1 MKRLHIGQFNDSFPP
16 TIDGVAQAVKNYAQN
31 LHQNHCDVTVVTPR
45 YQGVEDNYPFDVYRY
60 QSLPLEKQLRYRVGN
75 PFNPKTLVELR
86 KKKFDLIHIHA
97 PFASSVLAT
106 AIDPRHKIPVVLTYH
121 TKFEYDLEKQ
131 IHSSAFLKIAMQFM
145 LNNIHRADEV
155 WAVTDGCGKAL
166 QNIGYEGD
174 YYVME
179 NGTDFPRGRAD
190 DAIVAALREKH
201 RIPEDAFVFLFV
213 GRMMWYKNARIIIEA
228 MRYLK
233 KHRLPF
239 RMLMVGGGVDLEDI
253 RAYAAIAGVEEE
265 VIFTGP
271 IYDREELR
279 GYYSL
284 SDLFI
289 FPSTYDTSGIV
300 VKEAAACSCPSLLV
314 RGSCASEGAM
324 HGTNALLAEENGED
338 CGRVILEACQSR
350 SSLNEIGE
358 TASRDLYL
366 SWEDAVARAHKRYG
380 EILKA
385 WPGPLPY
392 NSRRR

>member
-31 LHQNHCDVTVVTPR
+31 LQQNHCDVTVVTPR
-45 YQGVEDNYPFDVYRY
+45 YQGVEDHYPFDVYRY
-60 QSLPLEKQLRYRVGN
+60 QSLPFEKWLRYRVGN

-97 PFASSVLAT
+97 PFASSVLA
-106 AIDPRHKIPVVLTYH
+106 AAMDPRRKIPVVLTYH
-121 TKFEYDLEKQ
+121 TKFEYDMEKQ
-131 IHSSAFLKIAMQFM
+131 IHSSAFLKVASQFM
-145 LNNIHRADEV
+145 LNNINRADEV

-179 NGTDFPRGRAD
+179 NGTDFPRGLAD
-190 DAIVAALREKH
+190 EAAVAAIREQYH
-201 RIPEDAFVFLFV
+201 IPDDAFVFLFV

-233 KHRLPF
+233 KHGVPF
-239 RMLMVGGGVDLEDI
+239 RMLMVGGGVDLPDI
-253 RAYAAIAGVEEE
+253 QAYAAMSGVEDE

-271 IYDREELR
+271 IYDREMLR
-279 GYYSL
+279 AYYSV
-284 SDLFI
+284 SDIFI

-314 RGSCASEGAM
+314 RGSCAAEGTA
-324 HGTNALLAEENGED
+324 HGENAFLAEENGED

-350 SSLNEIGE
+350 DTLHKVGRN
-358 TASRDLYL
+358 ASDTLYL
-366 SWEDAVARAHKRYG
+366 SWEDAVDRAHNRYQQ
-380 EILKA
+380 ILKT

-392 NSRRR
+392 NAKHR